1 MNTENGMETLSG
13 RSLDEILKDPKII
26 NTLQIRLMEVSG
38 LPEMDWVMKYS
49 PRLREILNESE
60 FTDIGNL
67 IRDIDGVESSDPA
80 ELERLYTE
88 LAEKVQDQLAEV
100 E

>member
-1 MNTENGMETLSG
+1 MNTEFGAETLSG
-13 RSLDEILKDPKII
+13 RPLDEILKDPKII
-26 NTLQIRLMEVSG
+26 NTLQIRLMEASG

-80 ELERLYTE
+80 ELERLYAE